1 MRSVNLAFLAGIV
14 LFCSAAM
21 QGAVVDFDNLP
32 GGGTIAANTVLTT
45 QYSSIGVTFSA
56 IEDGSPVSAAVI
68 NTFSPI
74 SGNYWANTP
83 DGNYGPRWDAL
94 IMDFSTPV
102 SGVSWLTQSHG
113 SLSITFNAYDAGNNL
128 LETLVITGDWAPS
141 GFAASG
147 ISRIEALQPDDG
159 WGWGMDNLEFS
170 SGQVPEPA
178 TYGMFALGLA
188 AATLLGRKRRRQ
200 LRGWIPVAEVRV

>member
-1 MRSVNLAFLAGIV
+1 MRSFKLACLAGIV
-14 LFCSAAM
+14 LFCSTAL

-32 GGGTIAANTVLTT
+32 GGGTLPADTILST
-45 QYSSIGVTFSA
+45 QYASIGVIFSA
-56 IEDGSPVSAAVI
+56 TENGSPANSAVI
-68 NTFSPI
+68 NSAAPF
-74 SGNYWANTP
+74 SGNYWANTT
-83 DGNYGPRWDAL
+83 DGNFEPRWDAL

-113 SLSITFNAYDAGNNL
+113 ASSITFNAYDAGNNL
-128 LETLVITGDWAPS
+128 LETLIITGEWVPS
-141 GFAASG
+141 GFATSG

-170 SGQVPEPA
+170 AGQVPEPA

-188 AATLLGRKRRRQ
+188 AASLLGRKRRRQ
-200 LRGWIPVAEVRV
+200 